1 MQPALVCPPLDS
13 NFPCGSGWFSWKY
26 VESSCLD
33 LFRLPTG
40 FSSSAVSLH
49 QNLGSHSLSAG
60 ADGCAESDQQGM
72 TGLVTKHSSPGSQA
86 KESGAAM
93 AGGAGREDDW
103 QMPCLEPSP
112 ERRSVRSAAKRWG
125 PRSPE
130 MPMLVPAISKGPV
143 EETVETLSKQ
153 AQLVLSQFPH
163 AVDVDSIDGVAFFSF
178 STEEDLNEF
187 AHSMD
192 QLREEQYREPQSPDG
207 SAPSSVARSVA
218 ADDEWRESDWAE
230 ERQSLVVLPRK
241 TTDITKIKGWRRKA
255 FGSDQ
260 TADQTTRW
268 VMDQM
273 NEKAWCPDEEETA
286 EPPALMTRRAAAS
299 MAAAG
304 QAAAPQLA
312 VKKRENLPA
321 AEASL
326 SKGIRGAFLSSSLD
340 EFLEHRA
347 ELRVGQLAQLNP
359 NILPPP
365 DGQGVLSLSSPPVV
379 VVNKNAPRQVGP
391 ARQMTARPS
400 RRYGRPQDRGTP
412 PAGPS
417 LAARRRRQSTAA
429 SDKAGEVL
437 VVPSPSKSS
446 APATPPP
453 PSPPPPQVDSPQK
466 PAKRVKV
473 EPEEDAPFL
482 AMTSR
487 RLRGSHGAA
496 ESSEI
501 KGASTNSTP
510 KKDTTEQVSKPSVAV
525 ASKKAATPSASEKEA
540 LAYGVTAGASDYP
553 LVTNTDLNN
562 EQKRLLSALLA
573 STQCSRPL
581 TVALPT
587 EPCFICPQLDQ
598 EDAVAAALALATTHG
613 GSPGK
618 KPERSGGKREA
629 ESAAKQEKAAQSHA
643 ASVPKAA
650 KKAAPSTKEPSS
662 KGNPVEPPRTPRKP
676 KARPAAS
683 GTQAS
688 PTESIHSTR
697 TRREI
702 RLPVRFQDSAVYFSP
717 NGDLYDLAPSF
728 SPWQRGRPQASTS
741 SKAGQSPRPPP
752 APTTHAQPAAE
763 PSQSSSSSSWCS
775 SSSSSSSSPLSSR
788 SSSPC
793 GSCCSGAAGTSE
805 GHPPKCSS
813 SSQAVHINGG
823 RTLRQLS
830 RLKTDGFVSLH
841 SIQESQS
848 SSTPEDSIDINVE
861 SLSDSDEDALSLGE
875 EPRMKNVDNRYKQK
889 ANQYLRCLKVLS
901 SHLSDEK
908 HWLQRRRAAL
918 ESCLEVSRRSQQ
930 PARLPK
936 AEPKPPPLP
945 PDIRE
950 MCDLS
955 QPMVPPLRE
964 ASEEASG
971 NPTSAM
977 FSTTF
982 ENVES
987 KDSGHSCSKSRK
999 RHKAK
1004 RKEGHGAKSGM
1015 EQPPK
1020 HKPKGDLPQKVGE
1033 SAAKSPSAALVEGI
1047 KCEDLDLAEMAPRSG
1062 ELTPL
1067 AYTLNGGH
1075 IGALRS
1081 IPTPT
1086 DVPKKY
1092 TLYPTKG
1099 TALGDLSKLAA
1110 AAQHI
1115 IGPCIIKRVKLRS
1128 GQTVYVYR
1136 QPNADG
1142 TSAVPEGAA
1151 GSAVEEDSQ
1160 PPSSEFCVED
1170 DREPPQTADT
1180 CASELG
1186 QPACQDDEVSEVV
1199 CDNESLDDPSH
1210 GHEEGL
1216 QQGDDNDDA
1225 VLEDTSEWI
1234 SGDGDTCIVMKLPVS
1249 SDEEDGS
1256 SSSSQS

>member
-86 KESGAAM
+86 
-93 AGGAGREDDW
+93 
-103 QMPCLEPSP
+103 
-112 ERRSVRSAAKRWG
+112 
-125 PRSPE
+125 
-130 MPMLVPAISKGPV
+130 KGPV

-741 SKAGQSPRPPP
+741 SSKAGQSPRPPP